1 MNISLLYPWALGVIA
16 IYLIA
21 LYLLKRFRVST
32 LFGNFK
38 ALERLKKRA
47 KDIDSLL
54 YLLIVILLS
63 ISLSTPIKRDFEVV
77 KETKGKEIVLLLDAS
92 NSMREDSRFKRA
104 KEILKEFIKS
114 RADDRFALIVFGDR
128 AFIASPMSSDKE
140 LLNKTIDYLKAGVAG
155 GRDTALYEALYLSNS
170 LFDKGVRDKRVILLT
185 DGIDTVGSIPLEAV
199 VERLKEKNIK
209 VYTVGIGSDY
219 KKEILYKIAKSSKGV
234 SFDAKSSKS
243 LEAIFKQISNIERDN
258 QIYIKRDI
266 IKPIYKPLLILSIV
280 LLIIVTIRS
289 REKILILSI
298 LLLITALLYPIEYQN
313 IKSNPKDRVLT
324 ILLDI
329 SQSMLTKDIYP
340 NRERVAINRVK
351 DTIDTINSY
360 KISLLL
366 FGKGVY
372 LLSPPTSDKDS
383 LKLKIDRLKIPN
395 SYRRGSRL
403 DLALKAI
410 PKSSK
415 ILIISDATYRDS
427 LDRAIKIAKDIK
439 APIYLYITASSRGG
453 AIPNIDGYIED
464 SSGVVISRINPNIY
478 KIATLYANYEDGESA
493 WKRVLLDIENKKNS
507 IKSFAKFNNIV
518 VLILILISLI
528 TIMISRFKKVAI

>member
-1 MNISLLYPWALGVIA
+1 VNISLLYPWALGAIV
-16 IYLIA
+16 IYLLA

-63 ISLSTPIKRDFEVV
+63 ISLSTPIKRDFEEV
-77 KETKGKEIVLLLDAS
+77 KETRGKEIVLLLDAS

-114 RADDRFALIVFGDR
+114 RVDDRFALIVFGDR
-128 AFIASPMSSDKE
+128 AFIASPMSNDRE
-140 LLNKTIDYLKAGVAG
+140 LLNKTIEYLKAGVAG

-170 LFDKGVRDKRVILLT
+170 LFDRGVRDKRVILLT

-199 VERLKEKNIK
+199 IERLKEKNIK

-219 KKEILYKIAKSSKGV
+219 KKEILSKISKSSQGV

-243 LEAIFKQISNIERDN
+243 LEEIFKQISNLERDN

-266 IKPIYKPLLILSIV
+266 IKPIYKPLLILAIL

-298 LLLITALLYPIEYQN
+298 LLLITALLYPIEYKA
-313 IKSNPKDRVLT
+313 IKSSSKDRVLT

-340 NRERVAINRVK
+340 NRERVAISRVR
-351 DTIDTINSY
+351 DAIDAINSY

-383 LKLKIDRLKIPN
+383 LKLKIDRLNIPN
-395 SYRRGSRL
+395 SYRRGSHIG
-403 DLALKAI
+403 LALKAI

-415 ILIISDATYRDS
+415 ILIITDGAYRDR

-439 APIYLYITASSRGG
+439 VPIYLYITASSRGG
-453 AIPNIDGYIED
+453 AIPNRDGYIED

-478 KIATLYANYEDGESA
+478 KIATLYAGYEDGEDA
-493 WKRVLLDIENKKNS
+493 WERLLSDIEDNKS
-507 IKSFAKFNNIV
+507 IKSFAKFNNII
-518 VLILILISLI
+518 VLILILTSLI
-528 TIMISRFKKVAI
+528 IIIISRFKKVAI

>member
-1 MNISLLYPWALGVIA
+1 MNISLLYPWALGAIV
-16 IYLIA
+16 IYLLA

-63 ISLSTPIKRDFEVV
+63 ISLSTPIKRDFEEV
-77 KETKGKEIVLLLDAS
+77 KETRGKEIVLLLDAS

-114 RADDRFALIVFGDR
+114 RVDDRFALIVFGDR
-128 AFIASPMSSDKE
+128 AFIASPMSNDRE
-140 LLNKTIDYLKAGVAG
+140 LLNKTIEYLKAGVAG

-170 LFDKGVRDKRVILLT
+170 LFDRGVRDKRVILLT

-199 VERLKEKNIK
+199 IERLKEKNIK
-209 VYTVGIGSDY
+209 VYTVGIGNDY
-219 KKEILYKIAKSSKGV
+219 KKEILSKISKSSQGV

-243 LEAIFKQISNIERDN
+243 LEEIFKQISNLERDN

-266 IKPIYKPLLILSIV
+266 IKPIYKPLLILAIL

-298 LLLITALLYPIEYQN
+298 LLLITALLYPIEYKA
-313 IKSNPKDRVLT
+313 IKSSSKDRVLT

-340 NRERVAINRVK
+340 NRERVAISRVR
-351 DTIDTINSY
+351 DAIDAINSY

-383 LKLKIDRLKIPN
+383 LKLKIDRLNIPN
-395 SYRRGSRL
+395 SYRRGSHIGL
-403 DLALKAI
+403 SLKAI

-415 ILIISDATYRDS
+415 ILIITDGAYRDR

-439 APIYLYITASSRGG
+439 VPIYLYITASSRGG
-453 AIPNIDGYIED
+453 AIPNRDGYIED

-478 KIATLYANYEDGESA
+478 KIATLYAGYEDGEDA
-493 WKRVLLDIENKKNS
+493 WERLLSDIEDNKS
-507 IKSFAKFNNIV
+507 IKSFAKFNNII
-518 VLILILISLI
+518 VLILILTSLI
-528 TIMISRFKKVAI
+528 IIIISRFKKVAI